1 MTEKEKMLAYQ
12 WYDANFDNELI
23 EDRKKAKDLCFE
35 YNHTRPSNE
44 TKRHEI
50 LSTLFNAKLENISI
64 AIPFDTDYGWN
75 ITFGKNVFLNTNCYL
90 MDGGGITFGDNV
102 FVGPNCGFYTATHPL
117 KFKDRNKG
125 LELAEEI
132 IVGSNTWF
140 GGNVAVLPGVTIGEG
155 SVIGAGSV
163 VSKDIP
169 PNSLAVGNPCKV
181 IRQIDNE

>member
-1 MTEKEKMLAYQ
+1 MTEKEKMLAHQ
-12 WYDANFDNELI
+12 WYDANFDSEVIN
-23 EDRKKAKDLCFE
+23 DRKKAKDLCFD
-35 YNHTRPSNE
+35 YNHTKPSHE
-44 TKRHEI
+44 DKRNEI
-50 LSTLFNAKLENISI
+50 LKALFQTNPENIDI

-75 ITFGKNVFLNTNCYL
+75 VSFGKNVFLNTNCYL

-117 KFKDRNKG
+117 KYNDRNKG
-125 LELAEEI
+125 LELAEPI
-132 IVGSNTWF
+132 DVGSNTWF

-163 VSKDIP
+163 VTKDIP

-181 IRQIDNE
+181 IRQIDN